1 MFGIGLTELVLIVIV
16 ALIFISPE
24 KLPEVARAAAKTLRD
39 ARKTGN
45 ELKRAISEVD
55 IPKVDAIKSEI
66 LSVVDLKVID
76 VKAEALKPA
85 NPPAIDGKNTTASSS
100 SGDDKKSS

>member
-45 ELKRAISEVD
+45 ELKRAISDVD

-66 LSVVDLKVID
+66 LSVVDLKVVD
-76 VKAEALKPA
+76 VKATALKPA
-85 NPPAIDGKNTTASSS
+85 NSPAIDGKNSTASSF